1 MLCII
6 THLRTAGAP
15 IVRSQQRKRAEHPQE
30 ILVVVMWVMMGERGG
45 SEDGCVRVKV
55 GRGCVRRVSG
65 WVRAGV
71 KEEGRATTRDSVV
84 MW

>member
-1 MLCII
+1 
-6 THLRTAGAP
+6 
-15 IVRSQQRKRAEHPQE
+15 
-30 ILVVVMWVMMGERGG
+30 MWVMMGERGG

-71 KEEGRATTRDSVV
+71 KEEGRASTRDSVV